1 MPNEEPQAVNEQESK
16 DKQPRSKS
24 APPAFIPKLIGQK
37 VLIRLV
43 SGGQPMAG
51 VITAYNPYEIM
62 VQTAKGQI
70 VIFKSAIA
78 TIETTGEMKKGG

>member
-1 MPNEEPQAVNEQESK
+1 MHLLAMTEDAKHAPTALPQ
-16 DKQPRSKS
+16 
-24 APPAFIPKLIGQK
+24 FIPKLVGQR

-78 TIETTGEMKKGG
+78 TIETVGETKK

>member
-37 VLIRLV
+37 VSIRMM
-43 SGGQPMAG
+43 SGGAPLMG
-51 VITAYNPYEIM
+51 TLESYNPYELMI
-62 VQTAKGQI
+62 QTSKGQ
-70 VIFKSAIA
+70 VLVFKHAIA
-78 TIETTGEMKKGG
+78 TIETMPEQKR

>member
-1 MPNEEPQAVNEQESK
+1 MTEEAKPK
-16 DKQPRSKS
+16 PI
-24 APPAFIPKLIGQK
+24 APPQFIPKLVGQK

-51 VITAYNPYEIM
+51 VIMAYNPYEIM

-70 VIFKSAIA
+70 VVFKSAIA
-78 TIETTGEMKKGG
+78 TIETVAEPKK